1 MSSQNIPDKASVN
14 NPKCAEKVMIM
25 FEPLNSDIELSDEDG
40 DEDYIIESEHN
51 SSSDESAD
59 ENEEIIENSNEEE
72 VTENLDGEETMTQ
85 SNYYYGKNRFKWSS
99 REPTRNVRTVGI

>member
-1 MSSQNIPDKASVN
+1 MFESLNSDR
-14 NPKCAEKVMIM
+14 AEKVMIM

-72 VTENLDGEETMTQ
+72 ANIILAAMRVRM
-85 SNYYYGKNRFKWSS
+85 K
-99 REPTRNVRTVGI
+99 TRKLLKIRMKRK